1 MFAYRGNYSTA
12 VKAEQ
17 LEQDTEIGLR
27 QMAVGSSGQ
36 AAAGIG
42 GPDLKP
48 PRPNHHAP
56 LIAIIDARTLVRD
69 TLTSALQAVDGVFS
83 IHAYAGI
90 EEWLQGEDVE
100 RETSAILLGIGAAGA
115 DDADVVDHL
124 QRLARTY
131 AHIPTVVMG
140 DIEDPLHIV
149 KILGHGA
156 RGYIPTSVN
165 LNVVVSAISLARA
178 GGLFVPASSL
188 MAVQTAKETAVTSP
202 LCGLLT
208 DRQAA
213 VADAISRGKP
223 NKVIAYEL
231 NLCESTVKVHIR
243 GIMKKL
249 QARNR
254 TEVAFKIH
262 GLAKHP
268 ASTRSE
274 WFSEMRA

>member
-1 MFAYRGNYSTA
+1 MFAYRGNFST
-12 VKAEQ
+12 VDTGPQ
-17 LEQDTEIGLR
+17 EQDAEIGPHR
-27 QMAVGSSGQ
+27 EAEGGGGRAVASIDAPGQ
-36 AAAGIG
+36 QS
-42 GPDLKP
+42 
-48 PRPNHHAP
+48 PRTHQEAP
-56 LIAIIDARTLVRD
+56 LISIIDPRRLGRD
-69 TLTSALQAVDGVFS
+69 TLTKALQAIDGTFR
-83 IHAYAGI
+83 IRANAGV
-90 EEWLQGEDVE
+90 EEWLQVEDIE
-100 RETSAILLGIGAAGA
+100 HETSAILLAIGAAGA
-115 DDADVVDHL
+115 DDPDVVDQL

-131 AHIPTVVMG
+131 SHVPTVVMG
-140 DIEDPLHIV
+140 DIEDPLHII

-165 LNVVVSAISLARA
+165 LNVLVGAISLARA

-188 MAVQTAKETAVTSP
+188 MAIAPATGSAVTSP

-254 TEVAFKIH
+254 TEVAFKMH
-262 GLAKHP
+262 SLAKP
-268 ASTRSE
+268 QKGGRPSWST
-274 WFSEMRA
+274 EMRA

>member
-12 VKAEQ
+12 VKAGQ
-17 LEQDTEIGLR
+17 LEQDAEIGLR
-27 QMAVGSSGQ
+27 QMEEGNSGR

-42 GPDLKP
+42 APDLEP

-56 LIAIIDARTLVRD
+56 LISIIDRRTLGRD
-69 TLTSALQAVDGVFS
+69 TLTRALQAVDGTFR
-83 IHAYAGI
+83 IRAYAGV

-100 RETSAILLGIGAAGA
+100 HETSAILLGIGAAAA

-140 DIEDPLHIV
+140 DIEDSLHIV
-149 KILGHGA
+149 KILGYGA

-165 LNVVVSAISLARA
+165 LNVVVGAISLARA

-188 MAVQTAKETAVTSP
+188 MAVQPAKETAATSP

-213 VADAISRGKP
+213 VAEAISRGKP

-254 TEVAFKIH
+254 TEVAFKMH
-262 GLAKHP
+262 SLAKP
-268 ASTRSE
+268 QKGGRPSWSP
-274 WFSEMRA
+274 EMRA